1 METNYFFDSSDSSLS
16 YHYHLGVPPPA
27 PAPAPTT
34 TTSIQNSFNHQLPTS
49 SLHRS
54 LHSVRKPVQPNKPWS
69 SSGSRKP
76 TSLLPPNPTRV
87 YKVDHMKFRE
97 LVQMLT
103 GTASSAAAAA
113 VSDSQPRR
121 LREVAPPP
129 LDLTASALPEKSA
142 ESSAAAKVSSPLSAL
157 YRELMSETLPDAKMA
172 SRHRGMTDA
181 SGTVLLGL
189 GLSPSSSLPWSSVPL
204 LSLSLSLSP
213 GNFL

>member
-34 TTSIQNSFNHQLPTS
+34 TTSIQNSFKHQLPTS

-87 YKVDHMKFRE
+87 YKVDRMKFRE

-113 VSDSQPRR
+113 AAAAVSDSQPRL

-157 YRELMSETLPDAKMA
+157 YRELISETLPDAKMA

-181 SGTVLLGL
+181 SGTVSLGL

-204 LSLSLSLSP
+204 LSLSP